1 MEMLGFDEG
10 VRVVLPETLH
20 GLVLDKRSDE
30 PFWRQLFVQ
39 LNRLIVSGVLL
50 AGSSLPSERDMA
62 AALGVS
68 RVTVKRCYD
77 ELRQTQ
83 QLAGRGRGGS
93 VVQAV
98 ARVSPTLGQ
107 LKGFTQEMRELGRE
121 ASSRVESI
129 SVVQDRMMASMF
141 AQPSNAEFLHL
152 VRVRCADGV
161 PMTREVAWYAL
172 NLVPNLAT
180 WDGVGSAYSLIQAS
194 MGEHLGEAEQS
205 IEAVMS
211 STEEMRV
218 FDFASPQPCL
228 LLKRQTYTAKG
239 ALVEYVEGCF
249 RGDAYVYR
257 LKLAV

>member
-1 MEMLGFDEG
+1 MLGFDEG
-10 VRVVLPETLH
+10 ARVVLPEPLN

-39 LNRLIVSGVLL
+39 LTRLIASGSVL

-77 ELRQTQ
+77 ELRQAQ

-98 ARVSPTLGQ
+98 ARVSPTLGR

-121 ASSRVESI
+121 ASSRVESV

-141 AQPSNAEFLHL
+141 ALPSNAEFLHL

-172 NLVPNLAT
+172 NLAPALAT
-180 WDGVGSAYSLIQAS
+180 WDGLGSAYALIQD
-194 MGEHLGEAEQS
+194 GVDVKLGEAEQS
-205 IEAVMS
+205 IEAVLS
-211 STEEMRV
+211 SSEEMRV
-218 FDFASPQPCL
+218 FGFASPQPCL
-228 LLKRQTYTAKG
+228 LLKRKTYTAKG
-239 ALVEYVEGCF
+239 AMVEYVEGCF

-257 LKLAV
+257 LKLEV